1 MQEEMQKEVVKND
14 NIEIIEEPN
23 DDGQNDGNS
32 NSKKEKHQE
41 KKKTKKLEEEIKRL
55 QEENQK
61 ITASNN
67 ELLEKVKYTQA
78 ELINYRR
85 RKDEETENL
94 LKYANKD
101 IIAELIPIV
110 DNFERAISLD
120 DNNLDDE
127 LSKFLSGFKM
137 MYSQLTGVLTNFG
150 VSEINRVGEEFD
162 PNLEQALMTDSLPDR
177 ENDEVLEVMLK
188 GYKLKDRIIRP
199 ATVKINK
206 IENKG
211 EIDNE

>member
-1 MQEEMQKEVVKND
+1 MTEEKEMKEDKTCNCKENNSTEKSCDCGSACECENKKDKKHKKN
-14 NIEIIEEPN
+14 
-23 DDGQNDGNS
+23 
-32 NSKKEKHQE
+32 
-41 KKKTKKLEEEIKRL
+41 KLEEEINKL
-55 QEENQK
+55 KEENK
-61 ITASNN
+61 KLTDSNN
-67 ELLEKVKYTQA
+67 ELIEKVKYTQA

-101 IIAELIPIV
+101 IILELLPVI

-120 DNNLDDE
+120 DNDLTDA

-137 MYSQLTGVLTNFG
+137 MYSQMTGILTNYG

-162 PNLEQALMTDSLPDR
+162 PNLEQALMTDNVPNKKD
-177 ENDEVLEVMLK
+177 DEVLEVMLK

-206 IENKG
+206 IDK
-211 EIDNE
+211 

>member
-1 MQEEMQKEVVKND
+1 MTEEKNENEEKELEVKECNSSKTCHCTD
-14 NIEIIEEPN
+14 EEE
-23 DDGQNDGNS
+23 GTCS
-32 NSKKEKHQE
+32 CKEKHQD
-41 KKKTKKLEEEIKRL
+41 KKIKKNKLQEEVKKL

-61 ITASNN
+61 LVIAND
-67 ELLEKVKYTQA
+67 ELTEKIKYTQA

-85 RKDEETENL
+85 RKDEEVEGL

-101 IIAELIPIV
+101 IISELLPIV

-120 DNNLDDE
+120 DNDLTDE

-137 MYSQLTGVLTNFG
+137 MYSQMNEVFKKFG

-162 PNLEQALMTDSLPDR
+162 PNLEQALMTDHLEDKK
-177 ENDEVLEVMLK
+177 EDEVTEVLLK
-188 GYKLKDRIIRP
+188 GYKLKDRVIRP

-206 IENKG
+206 IE
-211 EIDNE
+211 D